1 MDPKASR
8 TGILPLD
15 IQHLF
20 EKGQGQL
27 IARMLG
33 GPRPML
39 LESGKP
45 VTRKGVQNRIHM
57 GP

>member
-33 GPRPML
+33 GPRPL
-39 LESGKP
+39 
-45 VTRKGVQNRIHM
+45 VF
-57 GP
+57 